1 MTRAC
6 GPPET
11 LREKKGL
18 KQNSNG
24 KPNNWGTNLSQS
36 NPRLHDH
43 SARGVPWKQR
53 PAYAGPNGRGTGHTV
68 APSPPRSII
77 LRLAEGGGSR
87 PDCQW
92 CCGSPIGSE
101 VPSSVP
107 QTLVTIGGSAA
118 G

>member
-1 MTRAC
+1 MKRAC

-43 SARGVPWKQR
+43 SARGVPWKFH
-53 PAYAGPNGRGTGHTV
+53 PAKGFAKHRFVSMLPISSLTLKTFGLKQNSQGKLYESRV
-68 APSPPRSII
+68 IRLRSN
-77 LRLAEGGGSR
+77 LSKLWR
-87 PDCQW
+87 
-92 CCGSPIGSE
+92 
-101 VPSSVP
+101 
-107 QTLVTIGGSAA
+107 T
-118 G
+118 